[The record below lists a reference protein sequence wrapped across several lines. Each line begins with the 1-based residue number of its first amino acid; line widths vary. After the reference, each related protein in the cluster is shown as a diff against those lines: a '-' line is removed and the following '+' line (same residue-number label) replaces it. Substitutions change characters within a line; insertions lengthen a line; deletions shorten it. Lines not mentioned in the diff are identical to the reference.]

1 MDKRYIVETE
11 TDGNRIKD
19 VRKKLGLTQKEFA
32 ELIGCS
38 KPTVERWEIS
48 DRKIKGLIA
57 FVVAMLERH
66 PEFLEELRLPQREYP
81 RRLYY
86 MYKEKVCTVID
97 VDELN
102 QKVKIINYV
111 DNIMFRA
118 FGTNNNPTYEE
129 YERFLESRCFPRER
143 DKIKIYLKE
152 LDIPF
157 YDPMLIIE
165 KTEGRMEEDDFWIK
179 VEK

>member
-1 MDKRYIVETE
+1 
-11 TDGNRIKD
+11 
-19 VRKKLGLTQKEFA
+19 L
-32 ELIGCS
+32 
-38 KPTVERWEIS
+38 
-48 DRKIKGLIA
+48 
-57 FVVAMLERH
+57 
-66 PEFLEELRLPQREYP
+66 PEPGYP

-118 FGTNNNPTYEE
+118 FGINNNPTYEE